1 MFSIVVS
8 TRRPFK
14 DLEPLFKISNKETE
28 IIIIDSNYND
38 ETKEQLGKVEHDFH
52 KVTYAP
58 VYLKPQYK
66 RDFCIG
72 INTGIAYAEND
83 WIIKLDDS
91 TELKPDFFE
100 RLKEA
105 TTEEDYK
112 IVIRPVKLEEWTHMH
127 TRWEP
132 HHLCRHIPDRY
143 IVLGREGLADMMFST
158 LDQAVF
164 HMKGICAINGYDDR
178 YDIGH
183 GYDDNDIFQRFL
195 SAGYPIIMDQQLMT
209 FQFDHT
215 VKRDTIDYLM
225 ILYQFNLLEII
236 NGRYWA
242 FNPYA
247 IADLHAELLEKK
259 SEYVI

>member
-58 VYLKPQYK
+58 VYLKPKYK
-66 RDFCIG
+66 RDFCLG
-72 INTGIAYAEND
+72 VNTGIAYAEND

-105 TTEEDYK
+105 IIAGKKNEEDYK
-112 IVIRPVKLEEWTHMH
+112 FVVRPVKLEEWTHMH

-143 IVLGREGLADMMFST
+143 ITLGREGKLF
-158 LDQAVF
+158 F
-164 HMKGICAINGYDDR
+164 I
-178 YDIGH
+178 
-183 GYDDNDIFQRFL
+183 
-195 SAGYPIIMDQQLMT
+195 
-209 FQFDHT
+209 
-215 VKRDTIDYLM
+215 
-225 ILYQFNLLEII
+225 
-236 NGRYWA
+236 
-242 FNPYA
+242 
-247 IADLHAELLEKK
+247 
-259 SEYVI
+259 